1 MKRALKHSPPPSI
14 YHVVRGQHVEGAPP
28 DVRGDLTGVR
38 GDLTGVRGDLT
49 GVRGDLDAC
58 ELTDAERERGVH
70 ISELIERESAGDAT

>member
-28 DVRGDLTGVR
+28 DVWGDLTGA
-38 GDLTGVRGDLT
+38 
-49 GVRGDLDAC
+49 RGDLDAC

>member
-28 DVRGDLTGVR
+28 D
-38 GDLTGVRGDLT
+38 VRGDLT